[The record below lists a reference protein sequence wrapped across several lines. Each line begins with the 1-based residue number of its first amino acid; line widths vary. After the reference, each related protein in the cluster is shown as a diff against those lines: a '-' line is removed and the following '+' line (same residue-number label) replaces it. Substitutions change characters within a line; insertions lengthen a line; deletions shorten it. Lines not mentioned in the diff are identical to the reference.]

1 MRKIFIIVL
10 SAFTVLIA
18 KADGLK
24 CAKWMYAEPGK
35 EYMHKLVAEEGA
47 TVEGVDFGGVAS
59 LTLKDDR
66 MVVGHRYKYVH
77 GTAPQSEGE
86 YTYTVKVRMA
96 DGMLA
101 EDTVKLTVSNSLQ
114 SPTPMMG
121 WLTWNW
127 FAREISHDKIYG
139 ITEGLVNKGLV
150 DAGYNTVV
158 LDDAWAT
165 NQCQKENLTYDSR
178 KFPRGISGFVEA
190 LHGLD
195 SRIRVGIYSDAGVMT
210 CENYQPGSYGF
221 EREHIALFDSWGIDM
236 LKYDFCNSET
246 TAFESYKPMGEA
258 VAELNAQ
265 RKKDGRRPFVLNICE
280 WGSNEPWTWAADA
293 GGSSWRSTSDA
304 RECWLGSKGLPG
316 VLAGAD
322 CNRDLWMW
330 AGVNRYNDLDMMVI
344 GLHGLGGPSNYTE
357 GHYSNGGVIEGLTHQ
372 QAQSQMSLW
381 CMMGSPLSLTCDL
394 RSVPRGE
401 ANKNTGVM
409 PVQLVTDNDIAILTN
424 PRIIAID
431 QDALGQQA
439 EYMEMLSTSG
449 ERFAESGIDVYVKDL
464 TGGRKAVSVTNR
476 GDVAVYGP
484 VFNLSDLYLSPKKK
498 YMCTEVWNGK
508 KTTIKK
514 ELKVQHLVPF
524 ETKVFLIE

>member
-101 EDTVKLTVSNSLQ
+101 EDTVTLTVSNSLQ

-139 ITEGLVNKGLV
+139 IAQGLLHKGLL
-150 DAGYNTVV
+150 DAGYNTIV

-190 LHGLD
+190 LHGID

-221 EREHIALFDSWGIDM
+221 EAEHLALFDSWGIDM
-236 LKYDFCNSET
+236 LKYDFCNSEAP
-246 TAFESYKPMGEA
+246 AFDSYRPMGEA
-258 VAELNAQ
+258 VADLNRRRQ
-265 RKKDGRRPFVLNICE
+265 QEGRPPFVLNICE
-280 WGSNEPWTWAADA
+280 WGSNAPWTWASEA

-304 RECWLGSKGLPG
+304 RECWIGSKALPG
-316 VLAGAD
+316 VLGGAD
-322 CNRDLWMW
+322 VNKRLWMY
-330 AGVNRYNDLDMMVI
+330 AGVNRYNDLDMLVV
-344 GLHGLGGPSNYTE
+344 GLHGLGAPTNYTE
-357 GHYSNGGVIEGLTHQ
+357 GHYSNGGVIDGLTHQ
-372 QAQSQMSLW
+372 QARTQMSLW

-394 RSVPRGE
+394 RETPMAE
-401 ANKNTGVM
+401 ANRTAGELPQPLITNHD
-409 PVQLVTDNDIAILTN
+409 LDILTN
-424 PRIIAID
+424 FYIIAID
-431 QDALGQQA
+431 QDPLGQQA

-449 ERFAESGIDVYVKDL
+449 GDFSDSGYDVYVKDL
-464 TGGRKAVSVTNR
+464 TEGRKAVAVTNR
-476 GDVAVYGP
+476 EDIPVDGP
-484 VFNLSDLYLSPKKK
+484 TLPLKALYLDPTTS
-498 YMCTEVWNGK
+498 YECLDVWTS
-508 KTTIKK
+508 KTTEIKA
-514 ELKVQHLVPF
+514 ELEIGHLLPF
-524 ETKVFLIE
+524 ETKVFIIR